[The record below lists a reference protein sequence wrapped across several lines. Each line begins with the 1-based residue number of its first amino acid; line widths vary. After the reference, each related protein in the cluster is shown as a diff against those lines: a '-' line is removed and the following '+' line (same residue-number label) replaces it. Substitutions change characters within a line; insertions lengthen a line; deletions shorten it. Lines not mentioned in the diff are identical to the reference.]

1 MSISQISVFP
11 DRSGYRVQWLEGG
24 RRRSRS
30 RPTEREAKRFAA
42 ELELGLA
49 DTADGPSGLSPLF
62 SDYAERWLRDY
73 CEVEKAE
80 SQHKL
85 DRLNIDRHLVPA
97 LGTIRLSQLR
107 KAHLVTLKSELAR
120 KPKRTS
126 KKGGGDGK
134 TLSPKSV
141 NNILAL
147 AKKMLA
153 TAVDLDLLA
162 ANPFQGVKPLKIPE
176 RAFDFWTPAERD
188 AFLAKA
194 APLDPEF
201 TRLVLVACHTGLRLG
216 ELAGLRRADLDFE
229 RGKVNVGRAFNV
241 NLSKITPTKNKGIA
255 EVPMNS
261 AVRAA
266 LAELPR
272 SSEGAQVFPTR
283 LFWSARNRLGS
294 LATKVGS
301 RPIRFHDLRHTFASG
316 LAMAGV
322 DLMQIQQLCRHRSYQ
337 MTLRYAHLHPDHL
350 RGATEVLCTPTARGP
365 HQVGKRCGPRGT

>member
-1 MSISQISVFP
+1 MSISQISIFP
-11 DRSGYRVQWLEGG
+11 DRRGYRVQWTEGG
-24 RRRSRS
+24 KRRSRNKPS
-30 RPTEREAKRFAA
+30 EEEAQRFAA
-42 ELELGLA
+42 ELRLGLA
-49 DTADGPSGLSPLF
+49 GLEEREGSPLF
-62 SDYAERWLRDY
+62 SDYAERWLKDY
-73 CEVEKAE
+73 CQVEKAE

-97 LGTIRLSQLR
+97 LGNLRLSQLR
-107 KAHLVTLKSELAR
+107 KSHLVTLKSELAR

-153 TAVDLDLLA
+153 TAVDLDLVP
-162 ANPFQGVKPLKIPE
+162 ANPFQGVRPLKLPE
-176 RAFDFWTPAERD
+176 RTFDYWTPGERD
-188 AFLAKA
+188 EFLAKA
-194 APLDPEF
+194 GPLDPEF

-229 RGKVNVGRAFNV
+229 RGKINVGRAFNV

-261 AVRAA
+261 AVKAA
-266 LAELPR
+266 LADLLR

-316 LAMAGV
+316 LAMAGT

-337 MTLRYAHLHPDHL
+337 MTLRYAHLHPEHL
-350 RGATEVLCTPTARGP
+350 KGATEVLCTDSARKLREVRKSG
-365 HQVGKRCGPRGT
+365 GPRGT